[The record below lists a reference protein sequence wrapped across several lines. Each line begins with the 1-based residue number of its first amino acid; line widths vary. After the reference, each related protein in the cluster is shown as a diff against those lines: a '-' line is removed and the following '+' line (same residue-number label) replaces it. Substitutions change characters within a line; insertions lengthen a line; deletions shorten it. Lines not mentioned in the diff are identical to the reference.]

1 MKQTDYTMRVIEPE
15 EGFFLT
21 QKDEVHISERI
32 ITSDKIYLAANASI
46 EDWTE
51 INKQVA
57 DDYNSEQAEYHAQE
71 EERMRMRDDVID
83 NG

>member
-1 MKQTDYTMRVIEPE
+1 
-15 EGFFLT
+15 LT

-46 EDWTE
+46 DDWTE
-51 INKQVA
+51 ISKQTA
-57 DDYNSEQAEYHAQE
+57 DSYNNEQAEYHAQE
-71 EERMRMRDDVID
+71 EERMRMQDVVID